1 MTVRPGN
8 ADLPLADVMLRD
20 MRRIGMPAAAPIPS
34 TRRDGK
40 GDRRFRAA
48 FGGVWLGAY
57 PRKSVPF
64 CSILF
69 RFLSEAWAIRVQIW
83 SASEAQMDANETLV
97 EQNWDRPSGG
107 AAVVANARLH
117 MEGMLAR
124 TFVDVKCW
132 VTSPNATCRRV
143 EASCMSRMSRPPAPK
158 RIRGGHPHAPSEE
171 LGPSALP
178 GGRGRNHS
186 ASGH

>member
-57 PRKSVPF
+57 LSMVRINVRLSGQHKCHLCYPR
-64 CSILF
+64 
-69 RFLSEAWAIRVQIW
+69 
-83 SASEAQMDANETLV
+83 
-97 EQNWDRPSGG
+97 G
-107 AAVVANARLH
+107 
-117 MEGMLAR
+117 
-124 TFVDVKCW
+124 
-132 VTSPNATCRRV
+132 
-143 EASCMSRMSRPPAPK
+143 
-158 RIRGGHPHAPSEE
+158 
-171 LGPSALP
+171 
-178 GGRGRNHS
+178 
-186 ASGH
+186 